1 MDLKE
6 IQASVEAQLQGTPYR
21 VVRVRQAIEHPEIIV
36 RLAAPLSIKPTLAG
50 VRAACAELLAETWC
64 PKLLRVDIA
73 PPLFQ
78 SAEAKELDPTGSSS
92 EKHYLLTFTAR

>member
-21 VVRVRQAIEHPEIIV
+21 VVRVRQAVNDPEIII

-50 VRAACAELLAETWC
+50 VRAACAELLAKTWC
-64 PKLLRVDIA
+64 PRLLRVDLA
-73 PPLFQ
+73 PPMLKP
-78 SAEAKELDPTGSSS
+78 SSEPEEPKETPT
-92 EKHYLLTFTAR
+92 EKHYLLTYTAR